1 MMLQVADQNQTRLG
15 KRKQE
20 IALARKKQSIKYI
33 IAVFFATFAIA
44 LLLGSGAE
52 AFLRFFP
59 VSLTWILL
67 LCVIAVGILF
77 DIIGIAVAAGDEAPH
92 HARAAKKVFG
102 AKQSIYLI
110 KHADKV
116 ANFANDI
123 VGDITGTLSGAM
135 GATIILSLAVKFPVL
150 STWKIYLN
158 VLLLALIA
166 SLTVAGKA
174 WGKAI
179 AINEANRIIA
189 ITGRII
195 ASLEKLTGLYFTKS
209 KRGGK

>member
-1 MMLQVADQNQTRLG
+1 MV
-15 KRKQE
+15 
-20 IALARKKQSIKYI
+20 RKKQSIKYI
-33 IAVFFATFAIA
+33 IIVFFATFVIA
-44 LLLGSGAE
+44 LLLGGGTE
-52 AFLRFFP
+52 AFLRFSP
-59 VSLTWILL
+59 MSLTWILL
-67 LCVIAVGILF
+67 AFVIAVGILF
-77 DIIGIAVAAGDEAPH
+77 DIIGIAVTAGDEAPH

-135 GATIILSLAVKFPVL
+135 GATIILSLVAKFSVL
-150 STWKIYLN
+150 STWKVLLN
-158 VLLLALIA
+158 VLILALIA
-166 SLTVAGKA
+166 SLTVTGKA
-174 WGKAI
+174 WGKTI
-179 AINEANRIIA
+179 AINEANRIID

-195 ASLEKLTGLYFTKS
+195 ASFEKLTGLNFTKS